1 MNRFGDFTNEEINKD
16 IDTKLIPRST
26 KNTKGSIWKQFVEF
40 CKVRKYELVE
50 TTTIQ
55 DIAAILKD
63 WAYNMK
69 KKNGEDYKEC
79 VVKTIWNSTAK
90 MVQEKYFK
98 DYKIEFNPI
107 PEMQKTASES
117 NCNVIQIKERLV
129 Q

>member
-55 DIAAILKD
+55 DIAPLLKD

-69 KKNGEDYKEC
+69 KKNGE
-79 VVKTIWNSTAK
+79 
-90 MVQEKYFK
+90 
-98 DYKIEFNPI
+98 KIIKN
-107 PEMQKTASES
+107 AS
-117 NCNVIQIKERLV
+117 
-129 Q
+129 